1 MNCCG
6 LLIRNARLE
15 KNWSQEGLCKGIC
28 SVPYL
33 SKIEQGKAEPSEEIA
48 GALFARLGFTA
59 VLEKDFSAFAEKL
72 RDSCLEAILSFDFD
86 AAEKLLFAAENE
98 KERLLHCAFA
108 LDFML
113 LYELVN
119 ETGEGKPLLPV
130 FEPYMNAEQLAL
142 QHILLKKYDE
152 AARLFPCAY
161 TLCLC
166 GENAYAGGEALKA
179 TELLQ
184 KAYDLA
190 AAEGRAGI
198 MLRSRTI
205 LGNCCSNSGNIPAML
220 RHYTVAKRLA
230 ATLGEENY
238 LRDIDYNIASTQ
250 IEAGNYK
257 EAYAYFSALKN
268 PRLIDLHKL
277 AICCEKLGLK
287 EEALAA
293 LHCARGLALPE
304 FIGDAHITENML
316 RLVRFRILNR
326 NYLQSGIYR
335 SLLFSVFDSCRKSLP
350 VGYAVFHLPWVLEW
364 YTSARQYKQAFE
376 LLRDFP
382 EYHI

>member
-72 RDSCLEAILSFDFD
+72 RDSCLEAVFSLDF
-86 AAEKLLFAAENE
+86 ASAEKLLSAAVNDR
-98 KERLLHCAFA
+98 ERLLHCAFA

-119 ETGEGKPLLPV
+119 KTGEGKPLLPV

-161 TLCLC
+161 TFCLC

-184 KAYDLA
+184 KAY
-190 AAEGRAGI
+190 
-198 MLRSRTI
+198 
-205 LGNCCSNSGNIPAML
+205 
-220 RHYTVAKRLA
+220 
-230 ATLGEENY
+230 
-238 LRDIDYNIASTQ
+238 DIDYNIASTQ

-268 PRLIDLHKL
+268 PGLMDLHKL

-287 EEALAA
+287 DEALAA
-293 LHCARGLALPE
+293 LRRARGLDPPE
-304 FIGDAHITENML
+304 FIGDAHIAENML

-326 NYLQSGIYR
+326 SYLQSGIYR

>member
-72 RDSCLEAILSFDFD
+72 RDNCLEAILSFDFD

-119 ETGEGKPLLPV
+119 KNGGGKPLLPA
-130 FEPYMNAEQLAL
+130 FEPYMNAEQLAF
-142 QHILLKKYDE
+142 QRILLKKYDE

-161 TLCLC
+161 TLCIC
-166 GENAYAGGEALKA
+166 GESAYAGGEALKA
-179 TELLQ
+179 TEMLQ

-190 AAEGRAGI
+190 AEEGRAGI
-198 MLRSRTI
+198 MLKSRTI

-230 ATLGEENY
+230 ATLGEENS

-277 AICCEKLGLK
+277 AICCEKLGRAD
-287 EEALAA
+287 EARAA
-293 LHCARGLALPE
+293 IARAKAAACDYPPE
-304 FIGDAHITENML
+304 PLSQQICDIVAF
-316 RLVRFRILNR
+316 RLDHPD
-326 NYLQSGIYR
+326 YLQREEYGA
-335 SLLFSVFDSCRKSLP
+335 LLLACFRTMRRELP
-350 VGYAVFHLPWVLEW
+350 AGYASFHLPWVLEW
-364 YTSARQYKQAFE
+364 YTANRRYKEAYE
-376 LLRDFP
+376 LTREFS
-382 EYHI
+382 EKY